1 LGFGHRR
8 VGDVFEVTRG
18 VRCLVLQVNVGPVLY
33 VLAGLGRRS
42 SRHLYEFTPYRGI
55 RRMP

>member
-1 LGFGHRR
+1 
-8 VGDVFEVTRG
+8 
-18 VRCLVLQVNVGPVLY
+18 VLHVNVGPVLY